1 MDIETMLHRI
11 RELLESHPGDSAA
24 WIGSV
29 IELGGSDE
37 TGFYRALNSKRLW
50 GGAGSIA
57 CEALADNRGIDE
69 RIWRA
74 QIREF
79 RDLMI
84 ELGGR
89 LQARGHANP
98 DISSWVLAFSNWNQ
112 SEV

>member
-1 MDIETMLHRI
+1 MDVETTLHRL
-11 RELLESHPGDSAA
+11 RELLEGHSGDSAA
-24 WIGSV
+24 WIASV
-29 IELGGSDE
+29 IDLVESDE

-57 CEALADNRGIDE
+57 CEALADNPGMDE

-84 ELGGR
+84 ELGSR